1 MKPRLFLLLSL
12 IVLCSCASNMTKKL
26 VEIENEIEINPE
38 VALIELEDIAPK
50 QFHNRQERARYALQN
65 QLH

>member
-1 MKPRLFLLLSL
+1 
-12 IVLCSCASNMTKKL
+12 MTKKL